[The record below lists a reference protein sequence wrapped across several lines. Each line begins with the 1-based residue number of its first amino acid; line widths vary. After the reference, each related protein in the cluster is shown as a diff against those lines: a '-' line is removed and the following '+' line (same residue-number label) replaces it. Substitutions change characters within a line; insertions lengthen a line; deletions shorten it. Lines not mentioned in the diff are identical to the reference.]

1 MIVRDYNPENPS
13 GVYPSQVTGTTYQAL
28 RRISPSAPVNLKT
41 GRSDLRS
48 LQLVVFGLGSDED
61 GI

>member
-1 MIVRDYNPENPS
+1 MNALTGEVESAKKDLS
-13 GVYPSQVTGTTYQAL
+13 GNSTYQAL
-28 RRISPSAPVNLKT
+28 RRISPSDPVNLKT

-48 LQLVVFGLGSDED
+48 LQLGVFGLGSDED